1 MKFIL
6 TESQYKKI
14 IFEERTNNVV
24 DKLQSL
30 KKFFKTVSSESKKQI
45 GLDLEFL
52 ATWGVTIAGF
62 VRPITEFIKGN
73 YPELTNTE
81 LALLSTGVIL
91 TYFTTNKEGLKKV
104 LDKVKEKS
112 LIQEFDHMLNR
123 ASELKDYFISFI
135 GSLAIPVSKIS
146 NMMAYTFIIPIIPE
160 LYEYSQ
166 GHSSMEIE
174 EMIKRVIGFVGVTL
188 SGSMIKNLLQ
198 GIVKKFEN

>member
-6 TESQYKKI
+6 TKTQFKKI
-14 IFEERTNNVV
+14 LLEEKTNNLVA
-24 DKLQSL
+24 KLETL
-30 KKFFKTVSSESKKQI
+30 KKFFKNVSSESKKQI

-62 VRPITEFIKGN
+62 VRPIAEFMKGN
-73 YPELTNTE
+73 YPDLSNTE
-81 LALLSTGVIL
+81 LALLSTGIIL
-91 TYFTTNKEGLKKV
+91 TYFTSNKEDLKKV
-104 LDKVKEKS
+104 LIKIKEKS
-112 LIQEFDHMLNR
+112 LIQEFDHMLSK
-123 ASELKDYFISFI
+123 ASELKEYFISFVD
-135 GSLAIPVSKIS
+135 SLAIPISKIS

-160 LYEYSQ
+160 LYEYAQ

-198 GIVKKFEN
+198 EIVKRFKN

>member
-30 KKFFKTVSSESKKQI
+30 KKFFNTISSESKKQI
-45 GLDLEFL
+45 GLDLGFL

-62 VRPITEFIKGN
+62 VRPISEFINGN

-91 TYFTTNKEGLKKV
+91 TYFTTNKEGLEKV
-104 LDKVKEKS
+104 LDKIKEKS
-112 LIQEFDHMLNR
+112 LIQEFDHMLNKR
-123 ASELKDYFISFI
+123 SE
-135 GSLAIPVSKIS
+135 
-146 NMMAYTFIIPIIPE
+146 
-160 LYEYSQ
+160 
-166 GHSSMEIE
+166 
-174 EMIKRVIGFVGVTL
+174 
-188 SGSMIKNLLQ
+188 
-198 GIVKKFEN
+198 